1 MVPPGHESMDPA
13 AGAAP
18 ASSEDAVPSISA
30 VADAEFCVICYEE
43 TYEFVRLRACTHAY
57 HRACIEGWL
66 RVRGADACCPLCAE
80 RLVSEPPTVV
90 AR

>member
-18 ASSEDAVPSISA
+18 ASSVEVPHISA

-43 TYEFVRLRACTHAY
+43 TYEYMRLKACTHAY
-57 HRACIEGWL
+57 HQGCLEGWL

-80 RLVSEPPTVV
+80 RLVFKPQTVV
-90 AR
+90 R